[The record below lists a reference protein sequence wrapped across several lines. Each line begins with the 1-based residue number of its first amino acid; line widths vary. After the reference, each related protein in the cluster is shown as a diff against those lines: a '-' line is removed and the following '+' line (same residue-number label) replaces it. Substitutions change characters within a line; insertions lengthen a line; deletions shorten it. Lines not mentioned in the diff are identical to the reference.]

1 MGGDGTD
8 EEDRGEGFVD
18 QLLPVFDHTHDR
30 VTTAVVVAFAAVIGL
45 LAGWIVADFGV
56 RSLGFLVGAVGT
68 GYLLY
73 GQPTRRAVLAAGSYS
88 IAALVAAVP
97 IVYELGLAVSV
108 DDPLRHLASVTDLLF
123 VLAFW
128 LLAAIP
134 AVVGY
139 RVASGPFIERL
150 RS

>member
-1 MGGDGTD
+1 MAD
-8 EEDRGEGFVD
+8 EDRRGGLAER
-18 QLLPVFDHTHDR
+18 LLPVFDHTHDSA
-30 VTTAVVVAFAAVIGL
+30 TTAIVVGFAAAIGL

-73 GQPTRRAVLAAGSYS
+73 RQPTRRAIVAAGLYS
-88 IAALVAAVP
+88 IAGLVAAIPV
-97 IVYELGLAVSV
+97 VYELGLAANV
-108 DDPLRHLASVTDLLF
+108 DDPLRHVLSVTDLLF

-134 AVVGY
+134 ALVGY
-139 RVASGPFIERL
+139 RLASGPFL
-150 RS
+150 RRVRGTDR